1 MKLSPT
7 SGQATQKSSLI
18 MQTKV
23 IKKAVLEN
31 IPSAS
36 GVEVV
41 DGMIYII
48 GDDSKYLFKLKY
60 NLELLE
66 KIELFKSD
74 SEYKIPKSEK
84 PDLECMT
91 VVTINNYKHL
101 LIFGSGSTDKRNK
114 VFLVKLPTKYN
125 KNHFVQQFDL
135 TEFYKLLQSNYEI
148 TGGESLNLEAAASDD
163 HHLYLFNRANRK
175 GRNSIM
181 VIKLEEFIPYLCEG
195 SQLVPFPFVKTYH
208 LPQIGGVPA
217 GFSGASVFGK
227 RLYFTASAE
236 DTDNAYLD
244 GIVAG
249 SHVGIFELGEFDYLR
264 GGMNNL
270 LPDEFQIGPIN
281 DNGQLYKGKIESIS
295 IFEEESSKETIAIAV
310 TDNDAGDSE
319 LLMLSV
325 NF

>member
-1 MKLSPT
+1 
-7 SGQATQKSSLI
+7 

-74 SEYKIPKSEK
+74 EEGRIPKSEK

-91 VVTINNYKHL
+91 LLTINNYKHL
-101 LIFGSGSTDKRNK
+101 LIFGSGSTDKRNQ

-135 TEFYKLLQSNYEI
+135 TEFYRLLQSNEEV
-148 TGGESLNLEAAASDD
+148 TGGETLNLEAAAADD
-163 HHLYLFNRANRK
+163 QHLYLFNRANKK
-175 GRNSIM
+175 GTNSVL

-195 SQLVPFPFVKTYH
+195 SQLIPFPFVKTYQ
-208 LPQIGGVPA
+208 LPEIGGVPS
-217 GFSGASVFGK
+217 GFSGASVFDK
-227 RLYFTASAE
+227 KLYFTASAE
-236 DTDNAYLD
+236 DTDDAYLD
-244 GIVAG
+244 GPVQGSLAG
-249 SHVGIFELGEFDYLR
+249 IMELGEFDYLR
-264 GGMNNL
+264 GGMNSL
-270 LPDEFQIGPIN
+270 LPEQFQIGAID
-281 DNGQLYKGKIESIS
+281 DNGQPYKGKIESIS
-295 IFEEESSKETIAIAV
+295 IFEAESSSETIAIAV
-310 TDNDAGDSE
+310 TDNDKGGSE

-325 NF
+325 SF